1 MGHPAQE
8 LGPRTSSL
16 CSLLS
21 AQKQFTNRSETGQKR
36 VRNRSETARI
46 GNRSETGQ
54 KRVRNRSE
62 TGQKRVRNRS
72 ETGQKQV
79 RNGSETGQKRVRN
92 TSETG
97 QKQVRNG
104 SETARIGNRSETCQ
118 KQVRNRSETARFSAN
133 RPWARGFAT
142 SSTFDFCCWKKRR
155 NLNYRPV
162 HTCSVWSVVSRP
174 PFLRPIDYG
183 PWSDNHCNFLRSTI
197 FDEFHEQ
204 SFKQCLGSL
213 AGIIPERLVEGRF
226 LGAVSLSSVT

>member
-1 MGHPAQE
+1 MCGGPS
-8 LGPRTSSL
+8 GPRTRPKNFFFVFSSFG
-16 CSLLS
+16 SETIH
-21 AQKQFTNRSETGQKR
+21 KQVRNKSETGHKQ
-36 VRNRSETARI
+36 VI

-118 KQVRNRSETARFSAN
+118 KQVRNRSETTRFSAN

-142 SSTFDFCCWKKRR
+142 SFTFDFCCWKKRR

-226 LGAVSLSSVT
+226 LGAVSLSSMT